1 MTIFLILGIIAALYV
16 IWLIFRAAAYALP
29 VYAGIALG
37 LHLVETGHGY
47 GAAIL
52 TAFGAGIAVLLLGQL
67 LLAFLPSTA
76 LRFFVVAVFMVPA
89 AFAGYQVG
97 NALGGQL
104 LGQGT
109 LLTLTS
115 AHSGLVAAISA
126 WGSLASP
133 VGDDGGVAPQSG
145 GSAAAP
151 LASAD

>member
-16 IWLIFRAAAYALP
+16 VWLIFRAAAYALP

-52 TAFGAGIAVLLLGQL
+52 TGFGAGIAVLLLGQL
-67 LLAFLPSTA
+67 LVAFLPSVA
-76 LRFFVVAVFMVPA
+76 LRLFVVVLFMVPA
-89 AFAGYQVG
+89 AVAGYQVG

-109 LLTLTS
+109 VLTLAS
-115 AHSGLVAAISA
+115 VLSGLVAALSA
-126 WGSLASP
+126 WSSLAVP
-133 VGDDGGVAPQSG
+133 VGGDGGVIPRSADAPAAPP
-145 GSAAAP
+145 AAA
-151 LASAD
+151 D